1 MPIGWR
7 LETLLILRVCVSGWG
22 YDFTNL
28 NHLQRQTPGPTGS
41 PISLQRRWSM
51 TWTNRVTSTRTR
63 TRGSSLL
70 GAPGAI
76 NEVTHHKI
84 TVFYKYCLESL
95 ARSRF
100 QRCSNSK
107 LCPRPFNH
115 HPQASLT
122 QTLRLKRWCWRM
134 ETSLLERRTL
144 RMI

>member
-1 MPIGWR
+1 
-7 LETLLILRVCVSGWG
+7 
-22 YDFTNL
+22 
-28 NHLQRQTPGPTGS
+28 
-41 PISLQRRWSM
+41 M

-70 GAPGAI
+70 EAPGAI

-107 LCPRPFNH
+107 LCPRTV
-115 HPQASLT
+115 SLSSPPGKPDSDSET
-122 QTLRLKRWCWRM
+122 EEVVLEDGDLLIGEEDFEDDLEEDEELEEGELWSYGFMGMLTLS
-134 ETSLLERRTL
+134 TS
-144 RMI
+144 